1 MDGSPRDASPRSPA
15 RGTTPGSRTRDKK
28 KNTGQTPRRK
38 RAPLRGAGRKAF
50 VGGSAPRSAPK
61 FPRNFPV
68 LLEHS
73 GSIGTDG
80 FHQIR
85 KVLSELTCSGRT
97 ETNSV
102 RVRGTRTASSP
113 AGTPS
118 PYLVRRTRY
127 ANAVQGPRPR
137 RPGRRHRTSFD
148 GLGSRTRYK
157 DRVLAGRDAVT
168 VLRTREDKVS
178 VRGTVTAPGLGHG
191 RCKRVPRQGE
201 RRHPM
206 SA

>member
-1 MDGSPRDASPRSPA
+1 MHGSPRDAGPRSPA

-28 KNTGQTPRRK
+28 TPDRHPAG

-80 FHQIR
+80 LHQIR

-127 ANAVQGPRPR
+127 ANAVQGPCPHRQK
-137 RPGRRHRTSFD
+137 RRHRTPYPRRQ
-148 GLGSRTRYK
+148 GLRTRYG
-157 DRVLAGRDAVT
+157 DGARV
-168 VLRTREDKVS
+168 RTRQVQEGTPS
-178 VRGTVTAPGLGHG
+178 RGEAAPYVGLT
-191 RCKRVPRQGE
+191 
-201 RRHPM
+201 
-206 SA
+206 